1 MPVYKTKGSI
11 GADLFSVSH
20 YKLYP
25 FIPTI
30 VFCGLSMKIPDKFVG
45 VIAGRSSLMLKGIL
59 THVGI
64 IDNDYILPI
73 DVILINST
81 KEVYTVEKD
90 HRIVQIS
97 FLKCSRATFKE
108 VLNISDISLERKG
121 GFGSTGV

>member
-11 GADLFSVSH
+11 GADLFSVSR

-45 VIAGRSSLMLKGIL
+45 VIAGRSSLVLKGIL

-73 DVILINST
+73 GVILINLT

-90 HRIVQIS
+90 HRIGQIS

-108 VLNISDISLERKG
+108 VLNI
-121 GFGSTGV
+121 

>member
-11 GADLFSVSH
+11 GADLFSVSR

-30 VFCGLSMKIPDKFVG
+30 VFCGLSMKTPDKFVG

-73 DVILINST
+73 GVILINLT

-90 HRIVQIS
+90 HRIGQIS

-108 VLNISDISLERKG
+108 VLNI
-121 GFGSTGV
+121 

>member
-1 MPVYKTKGSI
+1 
-11 GADLFSVSH
+11 
-20 YKLYP
+20 
-25 FIPTI
+25 
-30 VFCGLSMKIPDKFVG
+30 MKIPDKFVG
-45 VIAGRSSLMLKGIL
+45 IIAGRSSLMLKGIL

-73 DVILINST
+73 GIILINLT

-90 HRIVQIS
+90 HRIGQIS

-108 VLNISDISLERKG
+108 VINISDISLERKG

>member
-11 GADLFSVSH
+11 GADLFSVSC

-73 DVILINST
+73 GVILINLT

-90 HRIVQIS
+90 HRIGQIS

-108 VLNISDISLERKG
+108 VLNI
-121 GFGSTGV
+121 